1 MNIRT
6 TIGVF
11 ILAAC
16 NGARAPSAPSAPV
29 EGDWTYDVDATNSP
43 VVNITAIYRGAQST
57 RFVMGIEPKSVE
69 LLQEG
74 KWVTVAADGDGWTL
88 PACKNLCSIR
98 YTVDFANAPLG
109 FDQSVKSGTKGHAG
123 YLSPSYAFLMHP
135 DPIYYA
141 RINVNVHGGSFVSG
155 IKPRMRS
162 TEFGEGS
169 FAAFGELRTRTIAL
183 PTATLDVAILGD
195 EKVAMGDDT
204 IELWAGRAGKA
215 VAQLWGRF
223 PVDRCAVFVV
233 PIDGPEEVVFGKV
246 LSLGGPAIA
255 TFMGNAM
262 RAEDIP
268 NDWVLVHEM
277 IHLGFPTFLGEGRWL
292 GEGVAT
298 YYEPILR
305 GRAGFRDATSV
316 WKGFAHEMPRAK
328 PRGTELALE
337 KRGDIDSIYW
347 GGAFFML
354 MADVR
359 IRRET
364 HGKKSMDDVM
374 RTVWQKGG
382 DATRVWRVAD
392 VLRVGDEVTGTHV
405 LTTLHAE
412 LAVNG
417 KAVDP
422 LHELESLGVA
432 ESGISN
438 DAPLAWIRKAILE

>member
-1 MNIRT
+1 MIHRCT
-6 TIGVF
+6 FGFLVI
-11 ILAAC
+11 AAC
-16 NGARAPSAPSAPV
+16 NGAPEPRTAPPPA
-29 EGDWTYDVDATNSP
+29 EGSWAYDVDATDSP
-43 VVNITAIYRGAQST
+43 VVRVTAIFRGAQST
-57 RFVMGIEPKSVE
+57 RFAMGIEPKNVE
-69 LLQEG
+69 LLQNET
-74 KWVTVAADGDGWTL
+74 WVTVKADSEGWSL
-88 PACKNLCSIR
+88 PACKDLCSVR
-98 YTVDFANAPLG
+98 YTVDFTTAPLG
-109 FDQSVKSGTKGHAG
+109 FDQSVKSGSKGHAG
-123 YLSPSYAFLMHP
+123 YLSPSYAFLLHP

-141 RINVNVHGGSFVSG
+141 QIDVNVHGGRFASG

-169 FAAFGELRTRTIAL
+169 FAAFGELRTRTVAL
-183 PTATLDVAILGD
+183 PSSTLDLAILGD
-195 EKVAMGDDT
+195 DTVAMGDDNV
-204 IELWAGRAGKA
+204 ELWAARAGKA
-215 VAQLWGRF
+215 VSQLWGRF
-223 PVDRCAVFVV
+223 PVDRVALFVV
-233 PIDGPEEVVFGKV
+233 PIDGPDDVVFGKV
-246 LSLGGPAIA
+246 LSLGGPAVA
-255 TFMGNAM
+255 TFMGDAM

-305 GRAGFRDATSV
+305 GRAGYRDPTGV

-359 IRRET
+359 IRQET
-364 HGKKSMDDVM
+364 QGKKSMDDVM
-374 RTVWQKGG
+374 RAVWQKGG

-392 VLRVGDEVTGTHV
+392 VLRVGDEITATHV
-405 LTTLHAE
+405 LTKLHAE

-417 KAVDP
+417 TRVDP
-422 LHELESLGVA
+422 THELESLGVS
-432 ESGISN
+432 ESGVS
-438 DAPLAWIRKAILE
+438 DSAPLAWIRKAILQ